1 MPTFR
6 ISAPDGKTYEV
17 TGPDGST
24 AEDALARVR
33 SMVVATPTPEKGFGE
48 QLSDTI
54 KDVPRQIGLTARY
67 GLEGLGNA
75 VGVLSDPIGAT
86 INMATGSNLKR
97 AGQLA
102 TDIADSVGLPK
113 PQTARERVVGDVAT
127 TMATGGGMM
136 GGANRLAQ
144 AAAGPVAQ
152 NALATLGQNA
162 GMQTLSNAAAGGAGG
177 YVRETGGDGAAQFAA
192 ALAAG
197 VGAPMAANKLAQAS
211 QSVTNAVRRATT
223 PAPAPNQQIDV
234 QISQALQQGGVDF
247 SQLAPAVQNSI
258 RQDVA
263 AATQTNGI
271 LSPDAV
277 RRLADYRMVGAT
289 PTRGSL
295 TLDPA
300 TITQERNLAK
310 LGINSKDAAAQEL
323 GRVQNANNR
332 TLINN
337 LNDLGAG
344 TAESQYDA
352 GGRILQALGNADQ
365 AARDAIGAAY
375 SRARDSA
382 GRSAPLDP
390 SAFTQRAGDL
400 LNQANAESFL
410 PPGIRN
416 TLNQIAEGTIP
427 LNVEIAEQLKTNIG
441 RIQRGATDGNMRHA
455 LGLVRQAL
463 DEAPLMGSMSRP
475 QQAPQTGAPGNGLM
489 MRGQNELMQPQQTG
503 ASIGQDAIDAF
514 NNARALNRNYMQ
526 QVESTPAL
534 QALRDGVQPDK
545 FVQTFIVGQGGKAN
559 VADLQALRTAVDN
572 DPGALQAIR
581 NQIAAHLKSQALN
594 GAADEVGNVSQ
605 SAFNKALRQIGDE
618 KLGMFFTPDEVAQLR
633 AVGRVASYE
642 QFQPK
647 GSAVNNSN
655 TAAAGLSA
663 ILDRIANSPLLSKI
677 PFGNQLAGPV
687 QNISVGIQSRNALNV
702 PNALNQP
709 LRNSPRNRL
718 MLSPAAF
725 LGTNDEKQ

>member
-17 TGPDGST
+17 TGPEGST

-33 SMVVATPTPEKGFGE
+33 SMVVATPTPEKGVGE
-48 QLSDTI
+48 QLTDAI
-54 KDVPRQIGLTARY
+54 KDVPRQVGLTARY

-86 INMATGSNLKR
+86 INMATGSNLKP
-97 AGQLA
+97 AGKLA
-102 TDIADSVGLPK
+102 ADVADQIGLPK
-113 PQTARERVVGDVAT
+113 PQNARERIVGDVAT
-127 TMATGGGMM
+127 TMATGGGIM

-152 NALATLGQNA
+152 NALAALGQNA
-162 GMQTLSNAAAGGAGG
+162 GMQTLSNASAGGAGG

-192 ALAAG
+192 SLAAG
-197 VGAPMAANKLAQAS
+197 VGAPMAANKLMQVGQSAS
-211 QSVTNAVRRATT
+211 NAVRRATT
-223 PAPAPNQQIDV
+223 PASAANQQIDV
-234 QISQALQQGGVDF
+234 QITQALQQGGVDF
-247 SQLAPAVQNSI
+247 GQLAPAVQNSI

-263 AATQTNGI
+263 AAMQTNGI

-352 GGRILQALGNADQ
+352 GGRILQALGNTDQ
-365 AARDAIGAAY
+365 AARGAIGAAY

-410 PPGIRN
+410 PAGIRDTMN
-416 TLNQIAEGTIP
+416 RIAQGQIP
-427 LNVEIAEQLKTNIG
+427 LNVEIAEQLKSNIG
-441 RIQRGATDGNMRHA
+441 RIQRGATDGNTRYA

-463 DEAPLMGSMSRP
+463 EDTPL
-475 QQAPQTGAPGNGLM
+475 QQSAQNV
-489 MRGQNELMQPQQTG
+489 GQE
-503 ASIGQDAIDAF
+503 SIDAF
-514 NNARALNRNYMQ
+514 NSARALNRSYMQ
-526 QVESTPAL
+526 QVEGTPAL

-545 FVQTFIVGQGGKAN
+545 FVQTFIVGNGGRAN
-559 VADLQALRTAVDN
+559 VADLQALRTAVEN
-572 DPGALQAIR
+572 DPGALQAVR
-581 NQIAAHLKSQALN
+581 NQIAAHLKSQALG

-605 SAFNKALRQIGDE
+605 SSFNKALRQIGDE

-709 LRNSPRNRL
+709 MRNSPRNRL

>member
-1 MPTFR
+1 MATIQEQIAQAKSAGYSDEDIAKHLSSMQDFAPKVKQAQAAGYSASD
-6 ISAPDGKTYEV
+6 IVSHLAQPSAP
-17 TGPDGST
+17 
-24 AEDALARVR
+24 AA
-33 SMVVATPTPEKGFGE
+33 PEKGFGE

-127 TMATGGGMM
+127 TMASGGGMM

-197 VGAPMAANKLAQAS
+197 VGAPMAANKLAQAGE
-211 QSVTNAVRRATT
+211 SVTNAVRRATT

-234 QISQALQQGGVDF
+234 QISHALQQGGVDF

-352 GGRILQALGNADQ
+352 GGRILQALGNTDQ

-410 PPGIRN
+410 PGGIRD
-416 TLNQIAEGTIP
+416 TLNRIAQGQIP
-427 LNVEIAEQLKTNIG
+427 LNVEIAEQLKSNIG
-441 RIQRGATDGNMRHA
+441 RIQRGATDGNTRYA

-463 DEAPLMGSMSRP
+463 EDTPL
-475 QQAPQTGAPGNGLM
+475 QQSAQNV
-489 MRGQNELMQPQQTG
+489 GQE
-503 ASIGQDAIDAF
+503 SIDAF
-514 NNARALNRNYMQ
+514 NSARALNRSYMQ

-545 FVQTFIVGQGGKAN
+545 FVQNFIVGQGGKAN
-559 VADLQALRTAVDN
+559 VADLTALRTAVEN
-572 DPGALQAIR
+572 DPGALQVIR

-594 GAADEVGNVSQ
+594 SAADEVGNVSQ

>member
-17 TGPDGST
+17 TGPEGST

-48 QLSDTI
+48 QLTDAI
-54 KDVPRQIGLTARY
+54 KDVPRQVGLTARY
-67 GLEGLGNA
+67 GMEGLGNA

-86 INMATGSNLKR
+86 INMATGSNLKP
-97 AGQLA
+97 AGKLA
-102 TDIADSVGLPK
+102 ADIADQIGLPK
-113 PQTARERVVGDVAT
+113 PQNARERIVGDVAT

-192 ALAAG
+192 SLAAG
-197 VGAPMAANKLAQAS
+197 VGAPMAANKLMQVG
-211 QSVTNAVRRATT
+211 QSATNAVRRATT
-223 PAPAPNQQIDV
+223 PAPAQNQQIDV
-234 QISQALQQGGVDF
+234 QITQALQQGGVDF

-352 GGRILQALGNADQ
+352 GGRILQALGNTDQ

-410 PPGIRN
+410 PAGMQDV
-416 TLNQIAEGTIP
+416 LNRIALGPESKGGIP
-427 LNVEIAEQLKTNIG
+427 LTVDVAEQLKTNIA
-441 RIQRGATDGNMRHA
+441 RMQRGTTDGNTRYA

-463 DEAPLMGSMSRP
+463 EETPLQQSAQNMGQES
-475 QQAPQTGAPGNGLM
+475 
-489 MRGQNELMQPQQTG
+489 
-503 ASIGQDAIDAF
+503 IDAF
-514 NNARALNRNYMQ
+514 NSARALNRTYMQ
-526 QVESTPAL
+526 QVEGTPAL

-559 VADLQALRTAVDN
+559 VADLQALRAAVEN
-572 DPGALQAIR
+572 DPGALQAVR

-618 KLGMFFTPDEVAQLR
+618 KLAMFFTPEEVSQLR

-709 LRNSPRNRL
+709 MRNSPRNRL

>member
-1 MPTFR
+1 MAT
-6 ISAPDGKTYEV
+6 IQEQIAQAKSAGYSDEDIAKHLSSMQDFAPKVKQAQAAGYSAKDIVSYL
-17 TGPDGST
+17 ST
-24 AEDALARVR
+24 PPA
-33 SMVVATPTPEKGFGE
+33 PEKGFGE
-48 QLSDTI
+48 QLTEAI
-54 KDVPRQIGLTARY
+54 KDVPRQVGLTARY

-75 VGVLSDPIGAT
+75 VGVLSDPIRAT
-86 INMATGSNLKR
+86 INMATGSNLKP
-97 AGQLA
+97 AGKLLA
-102 TDIADSVGLPK
+102 DVADQIGLPK
-113 PQTARERVVGDVAT
+113 PQTARERIVGDVAT
-127 TMATGGGMM
+127 TMATGGGIM

-144 AAAGPVAQ
+144 AAAAPVAQ
-152 NALATLGQNA
+152 NALAALGQNA
-162 GMQTLSNAAAGGAGG
+162 GMQTLSNASAGGAGG

-192 ALAAG
+192 SLAAG
-197 VGAPMAANKLAQAS
+197 VGAPMAANKLMQVG
-211 QSVTNAVRRATT
+211 QSATNAVRRATT
-223 PAPAPNQQIDV
+223 PTQAQNQQIDV
-234 QISQALQQGGVDF
+234 QITQALQQGGVDF
-247 SQLAPAVQNSI
+247 GQLAPAVQNSI

-263 AATQTNGI
+263 AATRTNGI

-277 RRLADYRMVGAT
+277 RRLADYRLVGAT

-295 TLDPA
+295 TLDPVVV
-300 TITQERNLAK
+300 TQERNLAK
-310 LGINSKDAAAQEL
+310 LGAAGKDPSGHEL
-323 GRVQNANNR
+323 ARVQNANNR
-332 TLINN
+332 TLIDN
-337 LNDLGAG
+337 LNDLGAS
-344 TAESQYDA
+344 TADTPYSA
-352 GGRILQALGNADQ
+352 GERIIQALGNTDQ
-365 AARDAIGAAY
+365 TARDTIGAAY

-390 SAFTQRAGDL
+390 STFTQRAGDL
-400 LNQANAESFL
+400 LNEANAESFL
-410 PPGIRN
+410 PGGIRD
-416 TLNQIAEGTIP
+416 TLNRIAQGQIP

-441 RIQRGATDGNMRHA
+441 RMQRLSSNGNTIHA

-463 DEAPLMGSMSRP
+463 DETPLQLG
-475 QQAPQTGAPGNGLM
+475 QQL
-489 MRGQNELMQPQQTG
+489 
-503 ASIGQDAIDAF
+503 GQDSIDAF
-514 NNARALNRNYMQ
+514 NQARHLYATYRG
-526 QVESTPAL
+526 QVERTPAL
-534 QALRDGVQPDK
+534 QALERGVEPDR
-545 FVQTFIVGQGGKAN
+545 FVQTFIVGNGGKAN

-581 NQIAAHLKSQALN
+581 NQIAAHLKSQAVS
-594 GAADEVGNVSQ
+594 GAADEVGIVSN
-605 SAFNKALRQIGDE
+605 ANYNKALRQIGDE
-618 KLGMFFTPDEVAQLR
+618 KLAMFFTPDEVAQLR

-677 PFGNQLAGPV
+677 PLGAQLVASPA

>member
-17 TGPDGST
+17 TGPEGST

-48 QLSDTI
+48 QLSDAI
-54 KDVPRQIGLTARY
+54 KDVPRQVGLTARY

-113 PQTARERVVGDVAT
+113 PQTARERVVGDITT

-144 AAAGPVAQ
+144 AATGPVAQ

-197 VGAPMAANKLAQAS
+197 VGAPMAANKLAQAG

-223 PAPAPNQQIDV
+223 PPPAANQQIDV

-344 TAESQYDA
+344 TPESQYDA
-352 GGRILQALGNADQ
+352 GGRILQALGNTDQ
-365 AARDAIGAAY
+365 AARDTIGAAY

-410 PPGIRN
+410 PSGMQDV
-416 TLNQIAEGTIP
+416 LNRIALGPESKGGIP
-427 LNVEIAEQLKTNIG
+427 LTVDVAEQLKTNIA
-441 RIQRGATDGNMRHA
+441 RMQRGTTDGNTRHA

-463 DEAPLMGSMSRP
+463 EETPLLQSA
-475 QQAPQTGAPGNGLM
+475 QNV
-489 MRGQNELMQPQQTG
+489 GQE
-503 ASIGQDAIDAF
+503 SIDAF

-526 QVESTPAL
+526 QVEGTPAL

-545 FVQTFIVGQGGKAN
+545 FVQNFIVGQGGKTN
-559 VADLQALRTAVDN
+559 VADLNALRTAVEN

>member
-17 TGPDGST
+17 TGPEGST

-102 TDIADSVGLPK
+102 TDVADSVGLPK

-144 AAAGPVAQ
+144 AASGPVAQ

-197 VGAPMAANKLAQAS
+197 VGAPMAANKLAQAG

-352 GGRILQALGNADQ
+352 GGRILQALGNTDQ
-365 AARDAIGAAY
+365 AARDTIGAAY
-375 SRARDSA
+375 SRARDSV

-410 PPGIRN
+410 PGGIRD
-416 TLNQIAEGTIP
+416 TLNRIAQGQIP
-427 LNVEIAEQLKTNIG
+427 LNVEIAEQLKSNIG
-441 RIQRGATDGNMRHA
+441 RIQRGATDGNTRYA

-463 DEAPLMGSMSRP
+463 EDTPLLQSA
-475 QQAPQTGAPGNGLM
+475 QNV
-489 MRGQNELMQPQQTG
+489 GQE
-503 ASIGQDAIDAF
+503 SIDAF
-514 NNARALNRNYMQ
+514 NSARAMNRNYMQ
-526 QVESTPAL
+526 QVEGTPAL

-545 FVQTFIVGQGGKAN
+545 FVQTFIVGNGGRAN
-559 VADLQALRTAVDN
+559 VADLTALRTAVEN

-618 KLGMFFTPDEVAQLR
+618 KLGMFFTPEEVAQLR

>member
-1 MPTFR
+1 
-6 ISAPDGKTYEV
+6 
-17 TGPDGST
+17 
-24 AEDALARVR
+24 
-33 SMVVATPTPEKGFGE
+33 
-48 QLSDTI
+48 
-54 KDVPRQIGLTARY
+54 
-67 GLEGLGNA
+67 
-75 VGVLSDPIGAT
+75 
-86 INMATGSNLKR
+86 
-97 AGQLA
+97 
-102 TDIADSVGLPK
+102 
-113 PQTARERVVGDVAT
+113 
-127 TMATGGGMM
+127 
-136 GGANRLAQ
+136 
-144 AAAGPVAQ
+144 
-152 NALATLGQNA
+152 
-162 GMQTLSNAAAGGAGG
+162 
-177 YVRETGGDGAAQFAA
+177 
-192 ALAAG
+192 
-197 VGAPMAANKLAQAS
+197 
-211 QSVTNAVRRATT
+211 
-223 PAPAPNQQIDV
+223 
-234 QISQALQQGGVDF
+234 
-247 SQLAPAVQNSI
+247 
-258 RQDVA
+258 
-263 AATQTNGI
+263 
-271 LSPDAV
+271 
-277 RRLADYRMVGAT
+277 
-289 PTRGSL
+289 
-295 TLDPA
+295 
-300 TITQERNLAK
+300 
-310 LGINSKDAAAQEL
+310 
-323 GRVQNANNR
+323 VQNANNR

-352 GGRILQALGNADQ
+352 GGRILQALGNTDQ

-410 PPGIRN
+410 PAGMQDV
-416 TLNQIAEGTIP
+416 LNRIALGPESKGGIP
-427 LNVEIAEQLKTNIG
+427 LTVDVAEQLKTNIA
-441 RIQRGATDGNMRHA
+441 RMQRGATDGNTRYA

-463 DEAPLMGSMSRP
+463 EETPL
-475 QQAPQTGAPGNGLM
+475 QQSAQNV
-489 MRGQNELMQPQQTG
+489 GQE
-503 ASIGQDAIDAF
+503 SIDAF
-514 NNARALNRNYMQ
+514 NSARALNRSYMQ
-526 QVESTPAL
+526 QVEGTPAL

-545 FVQTFIVGQGGKAN
+545 FVQNFIVGQGGKAN
-559 VADLQALRTAVDN
+559 VADLQALRTAVEN
-572 DPGALQAIR
+572 DPGALQAVR
-581 NQIAAHLKSQALN
+581 NQIAAHLKSQALS

-618 KLGMFFTPDEVAQLR
+618 KLGMFFTPEEVSQLR

-709 LRNSPRNRL
+709 MRNSPRNRL